1 MVVDIRTPGP
11 LFYKIGKYIRGS
23 EINSTYNFEELSNNA
38 VGLFE
43 PSEVKIR
50 RYSLFVADMS
60 NHLVGLFD
68 LYRKSAQ
75 YIDHQGMRG
84 FF

>member
-1 MVVDIRTPGP
+1 M
-11 LFYKIGKYIRGS
+11 
-23 EINSTYNFEELSNNA
+23 NSTYNFDELSNDA

-50 RYSLFVADMS
+50 RYSLYVADTN
-60 NHLVGLFD
+60 NHLVRIFE

-75 YIDHQGMRG
+75 YIDYQGMRG

>member
-1 MVVDIRTPGP
+1 M
-11 LFYKIGKYIRGS
+11 
-23 EINSTYNFEELSNNA
+23 NSNDV

-50 RYSLFVADMS
+50 RYSLYVADTN
-60 NHLVGLFD
+60 NHIVRIFD

-75 YIDHQGMRG
+75 YIDH
-84 FF
+84 

>member
-1 MVVDIRTPGP
+1 M
-11 LFYKIGKYIRGS
+11 
-23 EINSTYNFEELSNNA
+23 NSPYNFDELSNDA

-50 RYSLFVADMS
+50 RYSLYVADTS
-60 NHLVGLFD
+60 NHPVGLFD

-75 YIDHQGMRG
+75 YIDHQGMSG

>member
-1 MVVDIRTPGP
+1 M
-11 LFYKIGKYIRGS
+11 
-23 EINSTYNFEELSNNA
+23 NSTYNFDGLSNDA

-50 RYSLFVADMS
+50 RYSLYVADTN
-60 NHLVGLFD
+60 NHLVRIFE

>member
-1 MVVDIRTPGP
+1 M
-11 LFYKIGKYIRGS
+11 
-23 EINSTYNFEELSNNA
+23 NSTYNFDELSNDA

-50 RYSLFVADMS
+50 RYSLYVADTN
-60 NHLVGLFD
+60 NHLVRIFE

-75 YIDHQGMRG
+75 YIDH
-84 FF
+84 

>member
-1 MVVDIRTPGP
+1 M
-11 LFYKIGKYIRGS
+11 
-23 EINSTYNFEELSNNA
+23 NSTYNFDELSNDA

-50 RYSLFVADMS
+50 RYSLYIADTN
-60 NHLVGLFD
+60 NHLVRIFE

-75 YIDHQGMRG
+75 
-84 FF
+84 